1 MNKERIKDL
10 LADEGFV
17 GDLLKLE
24 TPEEV
29 QAAFKHKDVGI
40 SIDEVMQ
47 LKDFLVKAGQ
57 KGGEILLNEMD
68 DAAGGSPAILFGEMF
83 TVIQGP
89 VVSVPDP
96 ELFKNLSALGK
107 W

>member
-17 GDLLKLE
+17 RDLLKLE

-29 QAAFKHKDVGI
+29 QAAFKQKGVGV
-40 SIDEVMQ
+40 SIDEIVQ
-47 LKDFLVKAGQ
+47 LKDILVKAGQ
-57 KGGEILLNEMD
+57 KGGEISLEEMD
-68 DAAGGSPAILFGEMF
+68 NAAGGSAALFLGSPVSG
-83 TVIQGP
+83 TPGP
-89 VVSVPDP
+89 IISIPDP
-96 ELFKNLSALGK
+96 ELLKNLSALGK